1 MKIDI
6 HEQYKSKTVFEKII
20 IDILCDIN
28 LGYKRKTFYPIPDVF
43 KHMHACMHSENV
55 NIYQQ

>member
-43 KHMHACMHSENV
+43 KHMHEELPE
-55 NIYQQ
+55 